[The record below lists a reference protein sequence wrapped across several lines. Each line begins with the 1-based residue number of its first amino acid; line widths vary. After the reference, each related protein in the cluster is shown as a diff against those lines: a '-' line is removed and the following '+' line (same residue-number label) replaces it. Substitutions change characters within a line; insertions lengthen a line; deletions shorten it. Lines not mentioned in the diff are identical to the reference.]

1 MPPNIAQADSK
12 IITCDSIPCAA
23 DVPDLPVEWL
33 CDRLIPRGGITLLAG
48 EPSACK
54 TWLALALAKAVS
66 DGGQFLGLQCERAPV
81 LYLDRENPASVIRD
95 RLARV
100 GVDFTAAHRHAN
112 FKYWGGWQT
121 DAPPGIGDFRLE
133 ELSLRGPLIILD
145 PFVRF
150 HGRDENS
157 ASEMANVM
165 AELRKLAFRGASVL
179 AIHHKSKADGSKY
192 RGSSDIAAGVDVG
205 IALSKDRTSDI
216 LILQAFKNRMG
227 TDFAYNVRP
236 EFSPESVCFTLTD
249 PPEDDAIETLKIKLL
264 SAIAEHPGST
274 QQEIVQLA
282 EIPANRGKG
291 LLKQFEGQLWS
302 AKAGPGHS
310 RLYYPLEPQESAF
323 GFSS

>member
-1 MPPNIAQADSK
+1 MPLSPPQIEPK
-12 IITCDSIPCAA
+12 IITWDSIPSAA

-54 TWLALALAKAVS
+54 TWLALALAMAVS

-95 RLARV
+95 RLARI
-100 GVDFTAAHRHAN
+100 GVDFTASHRHAN

-133 ELSLRGPLIILD
+133 ELSVRGPLIILD

-179 AIHHKSKADGSKY
+179 AIHHKSKADASKY

-205 IALSKDRTSDI
+205 IALSKDKTSDI

-227 TDFAYNVRP
+227 TDFTFNVRP
-236 EFSPESVCFTLTD
+236 DFSPEAVCFTLTD
-249 PPEDDAIETLKIKLL
+249 PPENDETEPLKIKLL
-264 SAIAEHPGST
+264 TAIAEHPGLT
-274 QQEIVQLA
+274 QIEIVQLTG
-282 EIPANRGKG
+282 IPANRGKG

-302 AKAGPGHS
+302 AKAGPRHS
-310 RLYYPLEPQESAF
+310 RLYYPLEPQEAGF